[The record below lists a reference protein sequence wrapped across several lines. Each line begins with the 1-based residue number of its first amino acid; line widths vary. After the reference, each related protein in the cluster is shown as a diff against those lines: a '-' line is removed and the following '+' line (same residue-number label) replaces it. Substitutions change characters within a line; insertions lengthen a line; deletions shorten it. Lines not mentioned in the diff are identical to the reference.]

1 MLSAGEKLSSGE
13 VTLQNTGVYLW
24 VLVVFFNELKPVLS
38 MADKMHRDEKNVTR
52 IIKCFKKCTAQYA
65 FLVYHTYH

>member
-24 VLVVFFNELKPVLS
+24 VVVVFFKELKPVLW
-38 MADKMHRDEKNVTR
+38 MADKMHRDEKNVTG
-52 IIKCFKKCTAQYA
+52 IIKCLRKMYSTIHFPGIS
-65 FLVYHTYH
+65 HI